1 MRGGF
6 AAWEAADVAG
16 LRMLRS
22 LGVDDIT
29 ADWTL
34 YAFNSSALA
43 ALSALG
49 VKRFVASPENGRENL
64 VYLAESGYD
73 VEFLVQQSTPL
84 FISLH
89 RPAVESAD
97 ASSPIRL
104 RDSNGD
110 AISSAL
116 RNGLWATVKERPRA
130 FDAPGKSV
138 STRVDLS
145 WDAEVAQ

>member
-1 MRGGF
+1 MKNSAF
-6 AAWEAADVAG
+6 HLNLLSEAEK
-16 LRMLRS
+16 MS
-22 LGVDDIT
+22 
-29 ADWTL
+29 
-34 YAFNSSALA
+34 
-43 ALSALG
+43 
-49 VKRFVASPENGRENL
+49 
-64 VYLAESGYD
+64 
-73 VEFLVQQSTPL
+73 
-84 FISLH
+84 
-89 RPAVESAD
+89 
-97 ASSPIRL
+97 SSPIRL